1 MKTNNPA
8 EKSDAPIRILVT
20 FHSQSGN
27 TRRMAE
33 AVAEGVGQTEGAEP
47 VLKQACDTVADDMR
61 GCRAMVIC
69 SPEYFGYMAGAVKDL
84 FDRTYEQLREEPAM
98 RKLPYAIVIS
108 AGNDGTG
115 ALTHI
120 ERILKGYR
128 LKKVQHPIITKGP
141 ITGEA
146 LSLCVEMG
154 KTIAEGVRAGV
165 F

>member
-1 MKTNNPA
+1 MKTNCPA
-8 EKSDAPIRILVT
+8 EKSDAPFRILVT

-33 AVAEGVGQTEGAEP
+33 AVAEGVAEIEGAAP
-47 VLKQACDTVADDMR
+47 VLKQAGDTVADDMR

-69 SPEYFGYMAGAVKDL
+69 SPEYFGYMAGAIKDL
-84 FDRTYEQLREEPAM
+84 SDRTYEQLREDPAT

-128 LKKVQHPIITKGP
+128 VKKVQHPIIAKGP
-141 ITGEA
+141 VTGET

-154 KTIAEGVRAGV
+154 RTIAEGVRAGI